1 MALIRYPGSKE
12 KLVADLFRL
21 FPFEMTTLL
30 SSHAA
35 KMEYREPFFGSG
47 AVGFKILHELD
58 FRCSVWLNDI
68 DADLVCLWQAVREY
82 PLQLCR
88 AVHGFTPTT
97 EKFYEF
103 KERDGESGG
112 EVHDRGL
119 RKLALHRMSMSG
131 FGVKSGGPIG
141 GRDQTGKEYR
151 VDCRWNPERIKRD
164 IARLNKLL
172 NKFDSIQITCGDFLP
187 LIETANANTF
197 IYLDPPYY
205 EKGDQLYKHP
215 LNDMDHERLAK
226 ALQQASAAWVLSYDD
241 HAEIRRLYSWAR
253 FTDLHITYTN
263 AVTKEGFRPKNREVA
278 ITPN

>member
-12 KLVADLFRL
+12 KLVDDLWEL
-21 FPFEMTTLL
+21 FPDAVTGSLFSATTR
-30 SSHAA
+30 
-35 KMEYREPFFGSG
+35 MEYREPFFGSG
-47 AVGFKILHELD
+47 AIGFRILPMLHKSC
-58 FRCSVWLNDI
+58 RVWLNDV
-68 DADLVCLWQAVREY
+68 DADLVCLWESVQKY
-82 PLQLCR
+82 PIQLCKL
-88 AVHGFTPTT
+88 VSKFTPSI
-97 EKFYEF
+97 ERFYEF
-103 KERDGESGG
+103 KAADGTPGESP
-112 EVHDRGL
+112 ERGL

-141 GRDQTGKEYR
+141 GRAQAGAYTVE
-151 VDCRWNPERIKRD
+151 CRWNPERIKRD
-164 IARLNKLL
+164 ITRLHDLL
-172 NKFDSIQITCGDFLP
+172 RYFDHCQITCGDFAP
-187 LIETANANTF
+187 LIESATQNTF

-215 LNDMDHERLAK
+215 LNDLDHERLAT
-226 ALQQASAAWVLSYDD
+226 ALQQAAAAWVLSYDD